1 MNAFNSALTGLF
13 DLVLAPFELIGNRTA
28 LVLVSGVFGVL
39 ALLAFKYISWQE
51 GIKRAKDRIK
61 GHMIEIRLYQD
72 DLLVVGQ
79 AVGKILW
86 RNLQY
91 VGLNF
96 GPFIPLAVPFFVVA
110 SQFVVRYAYDP
121 VPVTEPGQHLL
132 AGRGTLVEVDLK
144 AASKAQIAGLRVIL
158 PAGLEAVSPLV
169 RAPSEG
175 RAFQEVVAVAPGDH
189 EIVFELPDGQ
199 GGVTR
204 ETKRFVAGTE
214 PTRRMQPRR
223 VEAAS
228 WYRIDD
234 PDHCSLLWPAEPGF
248 TKASPFSSI
257 AIAYPHRDLGWMP
270 SGELG
275 ILIVMVVAS
284 MLFGVVALKPLGV
297 QI

>member
-1 MNAFNSALTGLF
+1 LF

-39 ALLAFKYISWQE
+39 ALLAFKYISWQN

-61 GHMIEIRLYQD
+61 GHMIEIRIYQD
-72 DLLVVGQ
+72 DLVVVGQ
-79 AVGKILW
+79 SVGKILW

-96 GPFIPLAVPFFVVA
+96 GPFIPLAFPFFVVA

-121 VPVTEPGQHLL
+121 VPVMDPAAHLL

-144 AASKAQIAGLRVIL
+144 PARKAEIAGLRVIL
-158 PAGLEAVSPLV
+158 PEGLEAVSPLV
-169 RAPSEG
+169 RAPGEG
-175 RAFQEVVAVAPGDH
+175 RAFQEVIATAPGSH
-189 EIVFELPDGQ
+189 EIVFELPDGK

-204 ETKRFVAGTE
+204 ETKQFVAGSE
-214 PTRRMQPRR
+214 PARRMQPRR
-223 VEAAS
+223 VEAGS
-228 WYRIDD
+228 WYRLDD

-248 TKASPFSSI
+248 TRASPFSCI

-270 SGELG
+270 GGEIG
-275 ILIVMVVAS
+275 ILIVMVLAS
-284 MLFGVVALKPLGV
+284 MLFGIAALKPLGV